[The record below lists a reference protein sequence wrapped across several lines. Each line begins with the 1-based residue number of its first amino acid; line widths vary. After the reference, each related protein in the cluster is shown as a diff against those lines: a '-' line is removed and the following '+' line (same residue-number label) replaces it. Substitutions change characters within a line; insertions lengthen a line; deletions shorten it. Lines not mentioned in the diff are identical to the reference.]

1 MRNFILGLILISL
14 LIGPVKDMHG
24 APPPLA
30 NEIQQSRFIAYTAR
44 SFSIDGGKVRAAS
57 EAGIREDLTLLR
69 PFFNGLITYSAT
81 SGMEVVPQI
90 AHELGFRAV
99 ILGIWDPL
107 SETELINVIHAAT
120 KYPALIEG
128 IIVGNEG
135 LFTKRYLPQDVE
147 KAMQRI
153 KKELPGMAVTT
164 SEPFFLYFEKEYSL
178 FFNNQ
183 DLLMPN
189 IHPVFEKWF
198 SPNTPAQ
205 GVNMVIDV
213 AEKFTTT
220 FNKPLLIKETG
231 LPGYPKH
238 VGPNNKGFSQERQ
251 ALFWS
256 DLLKRFPF
264 TPSRSFACFEAFD
277 APWKPEEM
285 ATTLPGDHSNEAF
298 WGFFD
303 KDGKKKLVLDALP
316 RLQE

>member
-1 MRNFILGLILISL
+1 MRNFILGLIISL
-14 LIGPVKDMHG
+14 LMGPVKDMHG
-24 APPPLA
+24 AALPLA
-30 NEIQQSRFIAYTAR
+30 NQIQQSRFIAYTAR
-44 SFSIDGGKVRAAS
+44 SFSIDGGKVRAAT
-57 EAGIREDLTLLR
+57 EEGIREDLALLR

-107 SETELINVIHAAT
+107 SETELTNVIHAAK
-120 KYPALIEG
+120 KYPTLIG
-128 IIVGNEG
+128 AIIVGNEG
-135 LFTKRYLPQDVE
+135 LLTKRYLPQDVE
-147 KAMQRI
+147 KTRQRI
-153 KKELPGMAVTT
+153 KKELPDMAVTT
-164 SEPFFLYFEKEYSL
+164 SEPFSLYFEEEYSR
-178 FFNNQ
+178 FFNNH

-189 IHPVFEKWF
+189 VHPVFEKWF
-198 SPNTPAQ
+198 SPNAPAQ
-205 GVNMVIDV
+205 GVDMVIEV
-213 AEKFTTT
+213 AEKFSTT
-220 FNKPLLIKETG
+220 FMKPLLIKETG
-231 LPGYPKH
+231 LPGYPRH

-264 TPSRSFACFEAFD
+264 TPSCSLACFEAFD

-285 ATTLPGDHSNEAF
+285 AATLPGDHSSEAF

-303 KDGKKKLVLDALP
+303 KDGKKKLVFDALP